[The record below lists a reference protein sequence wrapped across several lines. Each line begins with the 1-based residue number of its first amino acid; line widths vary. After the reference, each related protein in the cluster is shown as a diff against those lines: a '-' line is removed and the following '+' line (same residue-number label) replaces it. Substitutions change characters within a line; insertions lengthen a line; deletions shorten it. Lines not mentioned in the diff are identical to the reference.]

1 MAQQPV
7 SQRSRLGFGES
18 SIVRDEPSVLVAE
31 EGRFPASGWW
41 GCVLACLFAWFL
53 AGSLGMIN
61 LSSVFADVR
70 NEKPN
75 VLLILI
81 TMSGVLVLAS
91 GFKRFT
97 IQDGEAIVVTDRSY
111 LTRHRIN
118 RIPLPEIDFVSCDRQ
133 TVTST
138 TDDGTREIDM
148 LFVTVYLK
156 NGTTQTVWQCRYF
169 PETVAAIE
177 RHLPGV
183 CIQDAKKP
191 AS

>member
-31 EGRFPASGWW
+31 EGRFPASVWW

-81 TMSGVLVLAS
+81 TMSGVLVLVPDKAS
-91 GFKRFT
+91 HQQNPAARNRFRVLRPANGHFDNRRRHT
-97 IQDGEAIVVTDRSY
+97 RDRYAVRDGVFEERYDTDRVAM
-111 LTRHRIN
+111 
-118 RIPLPEIDFVSCDRQ
+118 PL
-133 TVTST
+133 
-138 TDDGTREIDM
+138 
-148 LFVTVYLK
+148 
-156 NGTTQTVWQCRYF
+156 
-169 PETVAAIE
+169 
-177 RHLPGV
+177 LPRDSSGH
-183 CIQDAKKP
+183 
-191 AS
+191 